1 MKTLWTLFWEM
12 FKIALTVIGGGYAI
26 LAVADEVFSKKL
38 KWTKEGEVIE
48 HLPIFQ
54 MVPGIIAGNTAIYVG
69 RKVAGLPGAIAAL
82 TGVFLPSVIVFSI
95 VCAGYSLIP
104 FGNTYLD
111 AAFLGLRAALTGIIA
126 AMIVRGWEKS
136 VDGAYAFILMLGA
149 LMAIGPLKVNPALV
163 VAAAAILGI
172 AVRFIRSESGAAKT
186 RKFLSSFW
194 LMPLVFLKYGIIAF
208 GGGYVLVPVYIGD
221 FVGKTAPFL
230 QLTEREFADVM
241 ALTQMTPGP
250 IAVNCATF
258 FGYRLGFAEMGTVPG
273 AVLGAF
279 VATFCLLI
287 PGAILL
293 YTALGSLEKFKS
305 SRIVQGILSG
315 VKPVTIAMMLNALWA
330 FAMISVCSGGDRFFG
345 VDPAGLLL
353 TAFAMIAMLKRTMGV
368 VMLIVG
374 CAGISTAV
382 RFGLVFFVG

>member
-1 MKTLWTLFWEM
+1 MKILWTLFWEM
-12 FKIALTVIGGGYAI
+12 FKIALSVIGGGYAI
-26 LAVADEVFSKKL
+26 LAVADEVFSKKM

-54 MVPGIIAGNTAIYVG
+54 MVPGIIAGNTALYIG

-82 TGVFLPSVIVFSI
+82 TGVFLPSIIVFSI

-104 FGNTYLD
+104 FGNPYLD

-126 AMIVRGWEKS
+126 AMIVRGWKKS
-136 VDGAYAFILMLGA
+136 IDTFSAFMVMLVA
-149 LMAIGPLKVNPALV
+149 LVAIGPLKLNPAFV

-230 QLTEREFADVM
+230 QLTAREFADVM

-279 VATFCLLI
+279 IATLCLLI

-293 YTALGSLEKFKS
+293 YIALGSLEKFKS

-330 FAMISVCSGGDRFFG
+330 FAMMSVWTGGDKFFG
-345 VDPAGLLL
+345 IDPTGLLL
-353 TAFAMIAMLKRTMGV
+353 AGFATVAMLKRMMGV
-368 VMLIVG
+368 VMLIVA
-374 CAGISTAV
+374 CAGISLTA
-382 RFGLVFFVG
+382 RFCLVFLVA